1 MILKVV
7 VLFLLFIA
15 VMGMIQKALR
25 PAGSRKRTTLDRLRC
40 QTCKRVHFSD
50 NPAPCGR
57 ADCRYR

>member
-15 VMGMIQKALR
+15 VMGMVQKALR
-25 PAGSRKRTTLDRLRC
+25 LGGPGKRTALDRLRC

-50 NPAPCGR
+50 TPAPCGR
-57 ADCRYR
+57 DDCRYR